1 MKDCSPIFTDYKLFN
16 DKDTSIII
24 NLGQLVITFLEV
36 FTMALLNI
44 LHFPDPRLRTVAK
57 PVTEFD
63 AELTQFIS
71 DMFETMYEAPGIG
84 LAATQVDRHI
94 RLLVLDVSD
103 ARNQPLCLI
112 NPEIVESE
120 GDEEMDEGCLSV
132 PGFYE
137 KVRRADHI
145 RVRAQN
151 ANGEVS
157 EFEAEGLEA
166 VCIQHE
172 MDHLEG
178 KLFVDYLSNL
188 KRNRIRSKLI
198 KMQKQKTG

>member
-1 MKDCSPIFTDYKLFN
+1 
-16 DKDTSIII
+16 
-24 NLGQLVITFLEV
+24 
-36 FTMALLNI
+36 MALLNI

-63 AELTQFIS
+63 ENLRQLVS

-94 RLLVLDVSD
+94 RLLVLDVSEN
-103 ARNQPLCLI
+103 RSRPRCLI
-112 NPEIVESE
+112 NPEIIEAE
-120 GDEEMDEGCLSV
+120 GEEEMDEGCLSV

-137 KVRRADHI
+137 KVRRAERI
-145 RVRAQN
+145 RVRTQDE
-151 ANGEVS
+151 NGKQW

-188 KRNRIRSKLI
+188 KRNRIRGKLL
-198 KMQKQKTG
+198 KQQKKAG

>member
-1 MKDCSPIFTDYKLFN
+1 
-16 DKDTSIII
+16 
-24 NLGQLVITFLEV
+24 
-36 FTMALLNI
+36 MALLNI
-44 LHFPDPRLRTVAK
+44 LHFPDPRLRIVAK
-57 PVTEFD
+57 AVSEFD
-63 AELTQFIS
+63 ENLKQLVN

-94 RLLVLDVSD
+94 RMLVMDVSE
-103 ARNQPLCLI
+103 AHNQPRCLI
-112 NPEIVESE
+112 NPVMLAAE

-137 KVRRADHI
+137 KVSRADHI
-145 RVRAQN
+145 RVRTQDV
-151 ANGEVS
+151 NGATS

-172 MDHLEG
+172 MDHLDG

-188 KRNRIRSKLI
+188 KRNRIRNKLL
-198 KMQKQKTG
+198 KMQKQQAD

>member
-1 MKDCSPIFTDYKLFN
+1 
-16 DKDTSIII
+16 
-24 NLGQLVITFLEV
+24 
-36 FTMALLNI
+36 MALLNI

-57 PVTEFD
+57 PVVEFD
-63 AELTQFIS
+63 DNLRKLVR

-94 RLLVLDVSD
+94 RLLVMDVSEG
-103 ARNQPLCLI
+103 RNRPRCLI
-112 NPEIVESE
+112 NPEIIDAE
-120 GDEEMDEGCLSV
+120 GEEEMDEGCLSV

-137 KVRRADHI
+137 KVRRAEQI

-151 ANGEVS
+151 EFGELQ
-157 EFEAEGLEA
+157 EFEAQGLEA

-178 KLFVDYLSNL
+178 KLFVDYLSGL
-188 KRNRIRSKLI
+188 KRNRIRTKLV
-198 KMQKQKTG
+198 KMQKQAAG

>member
-1 MKDCSPIFTDYKLFN
+1 
-16 DKDTSIII
+16 
-24 NLGQLVITFLEV
+24 
-36 FTMALLNI
+36 MALLNI

-57 PVTEFD
+57 AVTKFD
-63 AELTQFIS
+63 ATLKQLVS
-71 DMFETMYEAPGIG
+71 DLFETMYEAPGIG
-84 LAATQVDRHI
+84 LAATQVDQHI
-94 RLLVLDVSD
+94 RLLVMDVSEH
-103 ARNQPLCLI
+103 RNQPRCLV
-112 NPEIVESE
+112 NPIILEADGEEES
-120 GDEEMDEGCLSV
+120 DEGCLSV

-145 RVRAQN
+145 RVRTQN
-151 ANGEVS
+151 PDGETS

-188 KRNRIRSKLI
+188 KRSRIRSKLV
-198 KMQKQKTG
+198 KMQKQKSTGFSE

>member
-1 MKDCSPIFTDYKLFN
+1 
-16 DKDTSIII
+16 
-24 NLGQLVITFLEV
+24 
-36 FTMALLNI
+36 MALLNI

-57 PVTEFD
+57 PVVDFD
-63 AELTQFIS
+63 EKLRQLVS

-84 LAATQVDRHI
+84 LAATQVDHHI
-94 RLLVLDVSD
+94 RLLVMDISD
-103 ARNQPLCLI
+103 ERNNPRCLI
-112 NPEIVESE
+112 NPRIIAAD

-132 PGFYE
+132 PGYYE

-145 RVRAQN
+145 RVSAQDE
-151 ANGEVS
+151 NGES
-157 EFEAEGLEA
+157 YQFEAEGLEA

-178 KLFVDYLSNL
+178 KLFVDYLSAL

-198 KMQKQKTG
+198 KAQKQQAV

>member
-1 MKDCSPIFTDYKLFN
+1 
-16 DKDTSIII
+16 
-24 NLGQLVITFLEV
+24 
-36 FTMALLNI
+36 MALLNI
-44 LHFPDPRLRTVAK
+44 LHFPDPRLRTVAN

-63 AELTQFIS
+63 DNLKKLVS

-94 RLLVLDVSD
+94 RLLVLDVSE
-103 ARNQPLCLI
+103 ARNQPRCLI
-112 NPEIVESE
+112 NPEIIAADGE
-120 GDEEMDEGCLSV
+120 EEMDEGCLSV

-137 KVRRADHI
+137 KVRRAEHI
-145 RVRAQN
+145 RVRTQDE
-151 ANGEVS
+151 NGEVS

-188 KRNRIRSKLI
+188 KRNRIRSKLV
-198 KMQKQKTG
+198 KQQKLNSG

>member
-1 MKDCSPIFTDYKLFN
+1 
-16 DKDTSIII
+16 
-24 NLGQLVITFLEV
+24 
-36 FTMALLNI
+36 MALLNI

-57 PVTEFD
+57 AVEEFD
-63 AELTQFIS
+63 ENLKQLVN

-94 RLLVLDVSD
+94 RLLVMDVSEG
-103 ARNQPLCLI
+103 RNQPRCLI
-112 NPEIVESE
+112 NPVILFAE
-120 GDEEMDEGCLSV
+120 GEEEMDEGCLSV

-145 RVRAQN
+145 RVRTQDVS
-151 ANGEVS
+151 GTTS

-198 KMQKQKTG
+198 KMQKQQSD